1 MQLSRNLWKSKY
13 YIFIVLFC
21 SLISSTLIQAQSFDQ
36 NFKEWKA
43 KQQMYDQKLSTQ
55 HSYHSNVSKSAAI
68 TDSSG
73 QVHLNQANIDEL
85 QKLKGIGE
93 KKAQAIVEYRQKNG
107 GFKNIDEFK
116 NVKGIGPAI
125 FEKNKTRLS
134 L

>member
-1 MQLSRNLWKSKY
+1 MQLSMNLWKNKHN
-13 YIFIVLFC
+13 IFIILFW
-21 SLISSTLIQAQSFDQ
+21 SLISSTPVQAQSFDQ

-43 KQQMYDQKLSTQ
+43 KQQRYDQKLSMQ
-55 HSYHSNVSKSAAI
+55 RSAYSNSPKNSVM

-73 QVHLNQANIDEL
+73 QIHLNQANIDEL

-125 FEKNKTRLS
+125 FEKNKTRLT

>member
-1 MQLSRNLWKSKY
+1 MQISMSLWKSKY
-13 YIFIVLFC
+13 YIFIILFG
-21 SLISSTLIQAQSFDQ
+21 SLISSTMIQAQSFDQ

-43 KQQMYDQKLSTQ
+43 KQQRYDQKLSMR
-55 HSYHSNVSKSAAI
+55 HSSHSNAAKSTTM

-73 QVHLNQANIDEL
+73 QIHLNQATIDEL

>member
-1 MQLSRNLWKSKY
+1 MNLWKNKH
-13 YIFIVLFC
+13 YIFIVLFW
-21 SLISSTLIQAQSFDQ
+21 SLISSTLVQAQSFDQ

-43 KQQMYDQKLSTQ
+43 KQQMYDQKLSMQ
-55 HSYHSNVSKSAAI
+55 RSAHSNSPKNSVM

-73 QVHLNQANIDEL
+73 QIRLNQANIDEL

-125 FEKNKTRLS
+125 FEKNKARLT

>member
-1 MQLSRNLWKSKY
+1 MHLSMNLWKSKS
-13 YIFIVLFC
+13 YIFIILFW
-21 SLISSTLIQAQSFDQ
+21 SLISSSFVQAQSFDQ

-55 HSYHSNVSKSAAI
+55 HSSHSNAPKSSTR

>member
-1 MQLSRNLWKSKY
+1 MNLWKSKY
-13 YIFIVLFC
+13 YIFIVLFW
-21 SLISSTLIQAQSFDQ
+21 SVISSTFVQAQSFDQ

-55 HSYHSNVSKSAAI
+55 HSSHSNAPKSLTM
-68 TDSSG
+68 TDSSR